1 MLFATANI
9 PSGIPQYWE
18 VIACFSSQ
26 GSDKPVDAAQVRLL
40 MENLQ
45 LLNKEAFC
53 NDIELTKELLGIEVK
68 QLPQPLGVIL
78 LSAKDTCR
86 LCGAKLLTRNDRPSR
101 VILYT
106 EHLATVPATHYHKF
120 CRNQRR

>member
-1 MLFATANI
+1 MGSHNTGKYI
-9 PSGIPQYWE
+9 
-18 VIACFSSQ
+18 IACFSSQ

-45 LLNKEAFC
+45 VLNKEAFC
-53 NDIELTKELLGIEVK
+53 NDIELTNELLGIEVK

-86 LCGAKLLTRNDRPSR
+86 YVVLSC
-101 VILYT
+101 
-106 EHLATVPATHYHKF
+106 
-120 CRNQRR
+120 